1 MLTSLIDRLLFF
13 ALDVAIAVVHPREL
27 LRFYR
32 KSASHGNRHL
42 SIAAPRVAN
51 AKFVWRKVFD
61 HDPRFTVMS
70 DKMAVKDFVRDLGIA
85 VQTPRTLWS
94 GPPGHLPEPMLGAD
108 VVIKA
113 THGWST
119 NLYPARDG
127 LSPDEVREGIR
138 RAMAQ
143 RHGRR
148 HNQWAYYDIRPRL
161 FVEERVDKDA
171 DLTDLKIYVYGGLT
185 RRIVPIRTI
194 GDNQRIAAVWTR
206 DAQGTFV
213 RSSEPSGV
221 SPTVVDDAPLPPC
234 TEDALTIASRIGAYF
249 DHLRVD
255 FLATDDALYLGEIT
269 VYSQSGILVGGF
281 SLDAEPS
288 QLWDLR
294 RSWFLNAGQA
304 GWQGVY
310 ARALARFC
318 AREAR
323 QKPGLDTVGPLP
335 AQDFHRSLA
344 LAHRLQAQI
353 VAR

>member
-1 MLTSLIDRLLFF
+1 MLTRVLDRLLFLG
-13 ALDVAIAVVHPREL
+13 LDVAVALVHPREV

-61 HDPRFTVMS
+61 HDLRFTVMS
-70 DKMAVKDFVRDLGIA
+70 DKMAAKDFVRDLGIGL
-85 VQTPRTLWS
+85 QTPRTLWS
-94 GPPGHLPEPMLGAD
+94 GPPGDLPESMLGGD
-108 VVIKA
+108 VVIKT

-127 LSPDEVREGIR
+127 MSPDEVREGIR

-148 HNQWAYYDIRPRL
+148 YNQWAYYDIRPRL
-161 FVEERVDKDA
+161 FVEERVDKDV
-171 DLTDLKIYVYGGLT
+171 DLTDLKVYVYGGVAQ
-185 RRIVPIRTI
+185 RVVPIRTI

-213 RSSEPSGV
+213 RSSEASGV
-221 SPTVVDDAPLPPC
+221 SPGVVDDAPLPPC
-234 TEDALTIASRIGAYF
+234 TEEALTIASRIGAYF

-255 FLATDDALYLGEIT
+255 FLATEDALYLGEIT

-281 SLDAEPS
+281 SIDAEPS
-288 QLWDLR
+288 RLWDLR
-294 RSWFLNAGQA
+294 RSWFLNAGQE
-304 GWQGVY
+304 GWKGVY

-323 QKPGLDTVGPLP
+323 QNPGLDTVGPLP
-335 AQDFHRSLA
+335 AQDFRRSLD
-344 LAHRLQAQI
+344 LAHRLQARI